1 LKKQCYN
8 QDDTNDDAN
17 KSEFLNKTDI
27 NEDDDDDGFSD
38 EE

>member
-8 QDDTNDDAN
+8 QDDTNADAN
-17 KSEFLNKTDI
+17 KSELLNKTDI
-27 NEDDDDDGFSD
+27 YEDDEDGFSD